1 MLNLEKGHLNHAI
14 IKDVSRVSNLTS
26 MNKNKVH
33 ITQKNVHITQKKSC
47 DLYNEKDSLLKLIRF
62 NISLF

>member
-1 MLNLEKGHLNHAI
+1 MLNLEKGRLNHAI

-33 ITQKNVHITQKKSC
+33 ITQKKVHISC